1 MKELNFEAQLLF
13 QRQHF
18 SEEAVGSLP
27 VDVLISREKCSLL
40 SHLGVPVR
48 AEEAQKSRAAGGVS
62 VQLPHL
68 LWGVRVPGLRAAGLP
83 EMSGSVCRCLRRGWV
98 LPDSRAGS

>member
-27 VDVLISREKCSLL
+27 VDVLISRGKCSLL
-40 SHLGVPVR
+40 LHLGVPVR

-83 EMSGSVCRCLRRGWV
+83 ETSGSV
-98 LPDSRAGS
+98 